1 MLEFSALNRTF
12 MPPPLGPGNVIEE
25 RVERIQELKDRE
37 MRCKML
43 SSGQD
48 TAIAAMN
55 SQQLQMSAQD

>member
-1 MLEFSALNRTF
+1 